1 MYDLKKKTVFIV
13 DDDPFWSS
21 MLEQML
27 VELGYTDM
35 VTCGSGEEC
44 IRNLHMRPSVIF
56 LDYNL
61 DDMNGLDVLKHVKS
75 LLPETA
81 VIFCTAQE
89 DIHTAVTAI
98 RSGSFDYLLK
108 SKTSRTELA
117 AILKTLKE
125 TIVAG
130 EKVY

>member
-27 VELGYTDM
+27 VELGHTDI
-35 VTCGSGEEC
+35 VACGSGADC
-44 IRNLHMRPSVIF
+44 IRNLHLRPSVIF
-56 LDYNL
+56 LDYHL
-61 DDMNGLDVLKHVKS
+61 DDMNGLEVLKHIKS
-75 LLPETA
+75 LLPDTT

-89 DIHTAVTAI
+89 DIHTAVTAM

-108 SKTSRTELA
+108 SKTTRTELG

-125 TIVAG
+125 TGVAG